1 MVNRRFQEV
10 AGGIAFVI
18 AARRWVPMLQDGDHL
33 RNVGIGRGS
42 SGASRPH
49 RRGYGEGRLQVSI
62 GLLSGQDFWDPVVEG
77 RAHFLAPQP
86 GRLAKLYLPATKSGP
101 CLRVRLGMA
110 I

>member
-62 GLLSGQDFWDPVVEG
+62 GIPSSRVARIFLWASMISGSPCG
-77 RAHFLAPQP
+77 SIIRAML
-86 GRLAKLYLPATKSGP
+86 
-101 CLRVRLGMA
+101 MA
-110 I
+110 STVWWTHALEKT